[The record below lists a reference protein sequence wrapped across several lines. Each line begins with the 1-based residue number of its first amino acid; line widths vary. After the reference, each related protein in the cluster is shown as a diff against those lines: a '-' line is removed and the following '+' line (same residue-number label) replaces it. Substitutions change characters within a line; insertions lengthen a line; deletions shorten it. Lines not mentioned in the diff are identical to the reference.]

1 MEEFASKD
9 STTKKHIA
17 EEKFAEAK
25 FEFAEEAKAEVPEEY
40 DTSWTEELDANT
52 KGEYDNSA
60 NNLNIIIQH
69 DQFLKDVFKLNI
81 FDN

>member
-1 MEEFASKD
+1 MRQCPVSY
-9 STTKKHIA
+9 THLKKHIA

-52 KGEYDNSA
+52 KGEYRC
-60 NNLNIIIQH
+60 
-69 DQFLKDVFKLNI
+69 V
-81 FDN
+81 